1 MVMITSD
8 YEDTSIQPLNEAIY
22 RARVTKIALQAK
34 KPGKEYASIR
44 IDYKVSVPADQ
55 ADKASPDMTYPLV
68 EFISLHP
75 KAAWKMEEFL
85 VACGGKDGETYEK
98 SGPKDAMK
106 LVWDT
111 DRFLNAELLLT
122 LSQQQENDSNGQPKP
137 GGRIRN
143 QVESHGPVS

>member
-22 RARVTKIALQAK
+22 RARVKKIALQAK

-44 IDYKVSVPADQ
+44 IDYSVQVPIDQ
-55 ADKASPDMTYPLV
+55 ADKANPDMTYPMV

-75 KAAWKMEEFL
+75 KAGWKMEEFL
-85 VACGGKDGETYEK
+85 IACGGKEGEGYEK
-98 SGPKDAMK
+98 VGTKENSQ
-106 LVWDT
+106 LRWDS
-111 DRFLNAELLLT
+111 DRYLNAELLIT
-122 LSQQQENDSNGQPKP
+122 LSQSQETDSNGQPKP

-143 QVESHGPVS
+143 QVESHGPVA